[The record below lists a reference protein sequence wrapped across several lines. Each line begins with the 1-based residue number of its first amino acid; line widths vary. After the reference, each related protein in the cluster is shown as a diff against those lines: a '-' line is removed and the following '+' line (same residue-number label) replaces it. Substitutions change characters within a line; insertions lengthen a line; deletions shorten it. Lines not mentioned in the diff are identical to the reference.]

1 MSSISLLPE
10 WDLKSEYPSNSSPAF
25 EADLK
30 LIEDHLKKIA
40 TAVEQF
46 RLDILKTPL
55 ETKSLIQNL
64 QQIAELEDEASTVF
78 QNLRNFVSCECS
90 VDASNQIAQKKL
102 FELEAYGSKLS
113 QTLTAVSLFLAR
125 TSDEIVNAYLDHSVT
140 SARAFSLRLS
150 RANRET
156 LLPEAE
162 ENLVAALSLS
172 GPRAWGNLYNDISG
186 RLKCQVSLPTG
197 TETMGL
203 AKATGLI
210 MGSDEATRKTA
221 WLGINSAWNEHKESV
236 AAIVNSLAGWRI
248 EIANRRSHTKKI
260 DFLTMPLRQAMIERE
275 TLEAML
281 SAVRDHRPKAQAALK
296 SMAKGMG
303 KDRLDPW
310 DMLAAAPAPLGDTK
324 SSTRNFDEGFNL
336 IRESFLR
343 VDPEFG
349 AFCDI
354 MRSNNWIEARVL
366 PNKRNGAFCTGF
378 AKSRTPRVFQTYLGS
393 LNDVRTLAHEIGH
406 AYHSWVQR
414 DLPRYHR
421 DSPMTLAESASV
433 FAETAFADYMMN
445 QGDATAK
452 SEITWQNNETAAAFL
467 LNIPVRYEFE
477 KTFYTKR
484 AKSTLTADE
493 LSQTMTE
500 AWMNWYGDTVT
511 ASDPLFWASKLHF
524 SISTVSFY
532 NFPYTF
538 GYLFSRGLYARRKQ
552 EGPGF
557 MKSYVNILRDTGR
570 MTAEELIQNHL
581 GEDIRKTD
589 FWKRAL
595 DV

>member
-1 MSSISLLPE
+1 MSSTRSLPE
-10 WDLKSEYPSNSSPAF
+10 WDLKSEYPSNTSPEF
-25 EADLK
+25 ESDLK
-30 LIEDHLKKIA
+30 LIQTHQVKIA
-40 TAVEQF
+40 SAVDQF
-46 RLDILKTPL
+46 RLDVAKPTID
-55 ETKSLIQNL
+55 TKATIQNL
-64 QQIAELEDEASTVF
+64 QNMAELEDEAFTVF
-78 QNLRNFVSCECS
+78 HNLRNFVSCECS
-90 VDASNQIAQKKL
+90 VDASNQVAQKKL
-102 FELEAYGSKLS
+102 FELEAFGSKLS
-113 QTLTAVSLFLAR
+113 QTVTAVSLYLA
-125 TSDEIVNAYLDHSVT
+125 TAPDEIVSAYLDHPVT

-162 ENLVAALSLS
+162 ENLISALALS

-186 RLKCQVSLPTG
+186 RLKCSIALNG
-197 TETMGL
+197 ATETMGL
-203 AKATGLI
+203 AKASGLLK
-210 MGSDEATRKTA
+210 GSDEPTRKAA
-221 WLGINSAWNEHKESV
+221 WHGINAAWSEHKESA
-236 AAIVNSLAGWRI
+236 AAILNSLAGWRI
-248 EIANRRSHTKKI
+248 EIANRRSHTKKV
-260 DFLTMPLRQAMIERE
+260 DFLTMPLRQSMIERE

-296 SMAKGMG
+296 SMAKGME

-310 DMLAAAPAPLGDTK
+310 DMLAAAPARAGDAK
-324 SSTRNFDEGFNL
+324 ASVRSFDEGFEM

-349 AFCDI
+349 AFCDM
-354 MRSNNWIEARVL
+354 MRSKNWIEARVL

-393 LNDVRTLAHEIGH
+393 LNDVRTLAHELGH

-433 FAETAFADYMMN
+433 FAETAFADYMMSE
-445 QGDATAK
+445 GDQAAK
-452 SEITWQNNETAAAFL
+452 AEIEWQNDETAAAFL

-484 AKSTLTADE
+484 MKSTLTADE
-493 LSQTMTE
+493 LSQTMTD

-524 SISTVSFY
+524 SISSVSFY

-552 EGPGF
+552 DGPSF
-557 MKSYVNILRDTGR
+557 MKAYVNILRDTGR

-589 FWKRAL
+589 YWKRAL
-595 DV
+595 EV